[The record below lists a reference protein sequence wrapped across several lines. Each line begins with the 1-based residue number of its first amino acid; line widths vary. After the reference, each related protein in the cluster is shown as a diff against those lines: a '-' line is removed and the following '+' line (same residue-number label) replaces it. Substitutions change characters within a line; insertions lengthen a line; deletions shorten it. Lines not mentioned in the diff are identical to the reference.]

1 MSTLVI
7 INTKKVLKY
16 IGLFFLAL
24 IGLYI
29 ITIIVQVVFNLGTY
43 FGTFMRFVYAFIC
56 N

>member
-7 INTKKVLKY
+7 TNTKKVLKY
-16 IGLFFLAL
+16 VGLFFLVL

-29 ITIIVQVVFNLGTY
+29 GTIIIQVVFNLGTH
-43 FGTFMRFVYAFIC
+43 FGTFMRFVYAFVC

>member
-7 INTKKVLKY
+7 VNTKKVLKY
-16 IGLFFLAL
+16 IGLFFLVL

-29 ITIIVQVVFNLGTY
+29 ATIMVQVVFNLGTY
-43 FGTFMRFVYAFIC
+43 LGTFMHFVYAFIC

>member
-7 INTKKVLKY
+7 TNTKKILRY
-16 IGLFFLAL
+16 IALFFLVL

-29 ITIIVQVVFNLGTY
+29 GTILLQAVFNLGTY
-43 FGTFMRFVYAFIC
+43 LGTFMRFVYAFAC